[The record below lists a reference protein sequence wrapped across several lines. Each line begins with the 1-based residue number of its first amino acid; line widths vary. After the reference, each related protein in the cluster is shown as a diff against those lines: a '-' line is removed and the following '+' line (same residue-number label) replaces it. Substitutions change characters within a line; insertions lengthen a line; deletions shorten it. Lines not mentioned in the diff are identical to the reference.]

1 MSVVDI
7 FLLFIFFDH
16 CRVLVHMVH
25 EVNAVDKTNIL
36 QSYVKVCCVVS
47 AASVAFE
54 VINSVMWKIHL
65 KLAEVFS
72 HS

>member
-1 MSVVDI
+1 
-7 FLLFIFFDH
+7 
-16 CRVLVHMVH
+16 MVH

-36 QSYVKVCCVVS
+36 QSYVKVCCVVF